1 MNILNPNNRKSDIWA
16 RKPSPSPLCF
26 HSINRISIMRR
37 CDQKTHGHLFLQ
49 IPVKGMQSLWGGT
62 GHFIPSPVPCCKSS
76 ITFWVLQGSLPPP
89 SHNSQGRSSKREC
102 SLGKK
107 KQKNSAAQIT
117 FSQAHSKNEGF
128 ILEKASQ
135 EEKSYSHIKQEYHSE
150 RSEPP
155 PDPQIQ
161 ISGIVFH

>member
-1 MNILNPNNRKSDIWA
+1 MGISSSRSQLKECNLSEGGQVISYLPQ
-16 RKPSPSPLCF
+16 F
-26 HSINRISIMRR
+26 HVAKALLHSECCRA
-37 CDQKTHGHLFLQ
+37 LFLHLAT
-49 IPVKGMQSLWGGT
+49 IHKAEALKESAAW
-62 GHFIPSPVPCCKSS
+62 
-76 ITFWVLQGSLPPP
+76 
-89 SHNSQGRSSKREC
+89 E
-102 SLGKK
+102 KK